1 MGLRGTEVTM
11 FDFAFYGKKIYNW
24 DIQVLYNKNDERND
38 STVIQKFSNEFD
50 LHYVEADRHDH
61 YEFNKSIESFLDKHP
76 SEYFYLQKGGQN
88 DGLCPSNSK
97 SCILCCAI
105 VDPEKERHGHRYA
118 FISDWLSNHCSGGK
132 TPVVPSIVDLPDIQT
147 NLREELGIPLGAT
160 VFGRTGGMD
169 TWNIPF
175 TNEVVKRVCEIDDN
189 TFFVFQNTP
198 RFFDHKNIIYLD
210 TTADLK
216 RKVEF
221 INTCDALLHSRLEGE
236 SFGLTCGEFS
246 LRNKPV
252 ITFFDSPERNHIEI
266 LKDKGVYYQN
276 GQQLL
281 DILLLFKKQIANRHA
296 DWNCYRHFSPEKVMP
311 LFKDKFL
318 N

>member
-50 LHYVEADRHDH
+50 LHYVETDRHNH

-76 SEYFYLQKGGQN
+76 SEYFYLQKGGHK

-97 SCILCCAI
+97 TCILCCTM
-105 VDPEKERHGHRYA
+105 VDPEKEKHGHRYA
-118 FISDWLSNHCSGGK
+118 FISDWLSNHCSGG
-132 TPVVPSIVDLPDIQT
+132 TVPVVPSIVDLPDI
-147 NLREELGIPLGAT
+147 NSDLRKELGIPPSAI

-175 TNEVVKRVCEIDDN
+175 TNEVVKKVCEVRDDI
-189 TFFVFQNTP
+189 FFIFQNTP
-198 RFFDHKNIIYLD
+198 RFFEHPNIIYLD
-210 TTADLK
+210 TTADLN

-221 INTCDALLHSRLEGE
+221 INTCDALLHSRFEGE

-252 ITFFDSPERNHIEI
+252 ITFFNSLERNHIEI
-266 LKDKGVYYQN
+266 LNDKGIYYRN
-276 GQQLL
+276 GQELL
-281 DILLLFKKQIANRHA
+281 NILLSFKDELLTLHE
-296 DWNCYRHFSPEKVMP
+296 DWNCYRKFSPENVMP
-311 LFKDKFL
+311 IFRDKFL